1 MPKTESE
8 VHNIDITTGI
18 LTSESSLNWWY

>member
-8 VHNIDITTGI
+8 AHNIDITTGI
-18 LTSESSLNWWY
+18 LTSESSLN